1 MQNRTRDRLR
11 TALLVFALLAM
22 NASAQPPN
30 ARPEGRHDFDW
41 EIGTWKT
48 QLRRLAK
55 PLSGSQEWITYSGTS
70 VVLEVLDGRAN
81 LVELRVEG
89 PAGTI
94 EGASLRLYN
103 PQTGQ
108 WSLHYASARSGT
120 LTRPLHG
127 GFRNGVG
134 EFHGQED
141 VDGRRVLV
149 RFLIYRISADSARF
163 EQAYSDDGGR
173 HWETNW
179 IATDTRI
186 DKAGER
192 VNPTNTRSRARQR

>member
-11 TALLVFALLAM
+11 TALLAFALLAM

-48 QLRRLAK
+48 QLWRLAK
-55 PLSGSQEWITYSGTS
+55 PLSGSQEWIAYSGTS
-70 VVLEVLDGRAN
+70 VVREVLDGRAN

-89 PAGTI
+89 PAGKI

-108 WSLHYASARSGT
+108 WSLHYASARGGT

-141 VDGRRVLV
+141 LDGRRVLV
-149 RFLIYRISADSARF
+149 RFLISRTSADSARF

-186 DKAGER
+186 GGADPR
-192 VNPTNTRSRARQR
+192 